1 MKKLFI
7 SLIIL
12 LSLSGTAFASED
24 TYYCAINGVYG
35 QMNQSQMAVPDGV
48 VNYGLGVDGK
58 AFFTDLIGFSCGVN
72 YDIMNIFSTETNNL
86 FIIDFYLGVPFKL
99 FDNDSFLFMVTP
111 SFGFNIFSNDILGFF
126 GITDSSLDVDSISIW
141 CGAEVSAALMI
152 TDDFGFSI
160 ADQIEYRFAGFG
172 EYKPFEQM
180 NRWANQI
187 KFGFIFKI

>member
-7 SLIIL
+7 AIALL
-12 LSLSGTAFASED
+12 LSVGGAAFSAEESSYS
-24 TYYCAINGVYG
+24 TFNLVYG
-35 QMNQSQMAVPDGV
+35 QINQSAVAVPDGV
-48 VNYGLGVDGK
+48 LDYGLGVDEK
-58 AFFTDLIGFSCGVN
+58 FFLTDFMGFSCGVN

-99 FDNDSFLFMVTP
+99 FDNDSLLFMVTP

-152 TDDFGFSI
+152 TDEFGFSI